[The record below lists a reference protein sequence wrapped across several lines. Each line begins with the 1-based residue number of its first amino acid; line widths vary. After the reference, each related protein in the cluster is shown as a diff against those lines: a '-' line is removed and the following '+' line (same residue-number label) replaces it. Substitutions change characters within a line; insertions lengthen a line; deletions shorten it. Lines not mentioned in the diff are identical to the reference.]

1 MAFFNSSSP
10 AYKKAASPNATAY
23 APSASSSLANMLGS
37 LLGGSAPVYKTVGGQ
52 APREQSSSGLLRI
65 FIGSQP
71 SYRTASPMSQELTD
85 EDLADAEMAE
95 IGDDADTDEVCP
107 PPIDTVVLL

>member
-23 APSASSSLANMLGS
+23 APSASSSLANILGS
-37 LLGGSAPVYKTVGGQ
+37 LLGGSTPAYKRLGDQ
-52 APREQSSSGLLRI
+52 APRDEPSTGLLRI
-65 FIGSQP
+65 LIGSQP
-71 SYRTASPMSQELTD
+71 SYRTASPMSQEFTD